1 MFIKM
6 KLEERVECGEKCIHN
21 QAITEMIEQDWYPVE
36 EGRTVG
42 TTGSERG
49 VILQDEE
56 YVRGGRITLEQCRY
70 PPFAITCGVYGWMVH
85 TTFASSLG
93 EAKETYVAMKKRL
106 EEICRLVPSLDD
118 VNVEEKCDHVVN
130 VLEAF
135 VRDF

>member
-1 MFIKM
+1 M
-6 KLEERVECGEKCIHN
+6 KLEECFEREEKCIRN
-21 QAITEMIEQDWYPVE
+21 QVMTEMAEQDWYPFE

-56 YVRGGRITLEQCRY
+56 YVRGARIALEQCQY

-85 TTFASSLG
+85 TTFTSSLD
-93 EAKETYVAMKKRL
+93 EAKETYAAMKKRL
-106 EEICRLVPSLDD
+106 EEICQLIPSLDD
-118 VNVEEKCDHVVN
+118 VDVEEKCDHVVN
-130 VLEAF
+130 ALEAF